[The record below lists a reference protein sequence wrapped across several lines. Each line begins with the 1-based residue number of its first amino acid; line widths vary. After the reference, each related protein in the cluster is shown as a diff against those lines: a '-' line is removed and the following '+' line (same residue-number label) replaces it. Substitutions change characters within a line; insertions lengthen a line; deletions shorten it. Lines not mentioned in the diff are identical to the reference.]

1 MKNRADIAVMSK
13 IAEFFP
19 ECDDIESAT
28 FDSLHIDSF
37 ALIELILALESA
49 FAFEFEDDMLNLD
62 TFQTLGQLA
71 HYVEKR
77 ISDGSD

>member
-1 MKNRADIAVMSK
+1 MNDRADIAVISK

-19 ECDDIESAT
+19 ECDDVENAT

-37 ALIELILALESA
+37 ALIELVLALEST
-49 FAFEFEDDMLNLD
+49 FDLEFEDDMLNLD

-71 HYVEKR
+71 RYVEKR
-77 ISDGSD
+77 ISDGSH